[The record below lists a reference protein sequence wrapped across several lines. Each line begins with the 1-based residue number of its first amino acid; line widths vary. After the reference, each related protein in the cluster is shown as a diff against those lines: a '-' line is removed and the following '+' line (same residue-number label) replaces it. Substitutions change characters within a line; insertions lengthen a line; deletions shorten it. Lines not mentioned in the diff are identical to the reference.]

1 VAKEA
6 KKAREPFD
14 AFYERLTG
22 AKPSQDP
29 VTTAIDLMYART
41 ALLARSADE
50 AELDRALYAR
60 RRLFYNDPK
69 DARRF
74 RDPLLDFGRD
84 LVKEYLV
91 LRNGPYRGVEETFD
105 SELRP
110 RYAEAVGA
118 TYPDANFQL
127 RLSYGAIDDYTSGE
141 DGKTYRYV
149 TDLAGL
155 LAKVTGEEPFRV
167 PDALKAA
174 AAGDKGRFVDAEI
187 GDVPVNLTATLDT
200 TGGNSGS
207 PIIDGRGRL
216 VGLLFDGT
224 PESQL
229 SDWQF
234 LTGKQRA
241 ILLDIRYALFLADKV
256 HGATE
261 LLQEL
266 GLNQ

>member
-1 VAKEA
+1 
-6 KKAREPFD
+6 
-14 AFYERLTG
+14 
-22 AKPSQDP
+22 
-29 VTTAIDLMYART
+29 M
-41 ALLARSADE
+41 
-50 AELDRALYAR
+50 DRALYAR
-60 RRLFYNDPK
+60 RRLFFNDVK
-69 DARRF
+69 NARRF
-74 RDPLLDFGRD
+74 QDPLLELGRA
-84 LVKEYLV
+84 LAKEYLQ
-91 LRNGPYRGVEETFD
+91 LRNGPYRGIEETFD

-110 RYAEAVGA
+110 EYAAAVGA

-127 RLSYGAIDDYTSGE
+127 RLSYGAIDDYTSSD

-167 PDALKAA
+167 PDALKTASQ
-174 AAGDKGRFVDAEI
+174 GDKGRFVDAEI

-207 PIIDGRGRL
+207 AIIDGKGRL

-241 ILLDIRYALFLADKV
+241 ILLDIRFALFLADKV
-256 HGATE
+256 HGAKA
-261 LLQEL
+261 LLKEI
-266 GLNQ
+266 GLNP